1 MKIGI
6 LQVDL
11 TVGDFAGNSGK
22 ILRGYEKVVRE
33 GADLVLA
40 PELGLCGYPPRDLLN
55 REDFLEA
62 HDRALRGLA
71 AKIGKI
77 PLLTGGIER
86 FRGRDGRPLHN
97 AAFLLQQK
105 KLRVV
110 ARKVLLPTYDVFDED
125 RYFEPGGDSRP
136 IRIGKTRVG

>member
-62 HDRALRGLA
+62 H
-71 AKIGKI
+71 
-77 PLLTGGIER
+77 
-86 FRGRDGRPLHN
+86 
-97 AAFLLQQK
+97 
-105 KLRVV
+105 
-110 ARKVLLPTYDVFDED
+110 
-125 RYFEPGGDSRP
+125 
-136 IRIGKTRVG
+136 